1 MIWLCLAC
9 ALVPTQNGVGV
20 ADDQTL
26 IEGEWRMESRQE
38 GGVAED
44 VTTAPSTWTITNGM
58 MTIGRTGM
66 AGGTS
71 DIRITLNQRTSPK
84 QFDVVY
90 VGDDPNLKVRYQG
103 GVHGIYKLDG
113 LRFTRCYVYGD
124 LPRPTSFV
132 SPPGTTVRL
141 QVLIRP
147 EKLSLP
153 Q

>member
-9 ALVPTQNGVGV
+9 ALLPTQNGVGV

-26 IEGEWRMESRQE
+26 IEGEWRMESLQE
-38 GGVAED
+38 GGVALAMGLE
-44 VTTAPSTWTITNGM
+44 PKTWTITNGV
-58 MTIGRTGM
+58 MTIRAGVT
-66 AGGTS
+66 GGTT
-71 DIRITLNQRTSPK
+71 DLRITLNPRTSPK

-90 VGDDPNLKVRYQG
+90 FGDKPNSKATYQG

-132 SPPGTTVRL
+132 SPPGTTVKL
-141 QVLIRP
+141 QILKRSGKP
-147 EKLSLP
+147 ALP
-153 Q
+153 K